1 MAGIAPETV
10 ASSSGVPRLP
20 DRPPSGHVVGQ
31 RPVHEDPMQSK
42 SSPLGPQVPNDLPT
56 YEPPPLLTLVAAG
69 RLWIATSLLSAIWAL
84 VLGITAVRA
93 KGPGAGRN
101 PGSVLSGREVF
112 DVGIAGIVTA
122 AGLSV
127 AGAYWSDRRA
137 QNIHRLEGH
146 RPTRNHA
153 IRAWLYPLM
162 WVLLMSATLL
172 RIKPNPD
179 FDVRPMI
186 IVIGYAASVWRT
198 FRMLRRIFL
207 SLTRMV
213 EDVLLASYVVLQ
225 GAGFGL
231 IWWRL
236 ANWPQSSTPAD
247 NGSVEVLI
255 GVSFASA
262 VTLAVSAGLV
272 SLIVRAGNRAEQHR
286 ILALRARHDQR
297 LLRTL
302 GLDPFDRSVRVALL
316 RIRQANQIAG
326 QHQPSATELAL
337 TREVG
342 SAPVTPIDLRL
353 SGSVSARINASLGML
368 DDHNFVETLITALR
382 QPVQTGSLADIAP
395 AGADLHIDDSVA
407 ERINA
412 SLARLDDHD
421 FAEAL
426 IASIRQ
432 QQQEDDA
439 SSDSDQTPAHD
450 VRMIPPR
457 LIPLEAIQFLL
468 VLSNL
473 AVVVGFGWL
482 VVRSVEDGVNATAG
496 RLTSGAIDRVNDARS
511 VAMIALSASMVLTL
525 LWTISVS
532 WYATKANVANTRTSI
547 CAQLFGVAAVGTI
560 VVRVL
565 DPTASRTISIVLSA
579 ATSLLAA
586 AGLLLVRSVATGF
599 GRRTAALQSLAATLP
614 LIVVVTLIAGLD
626 HRLTADVALDR
637 VAFFGVGLG
646 LLAAVITVIS
656 WLLMLDVG
664 DRLHAAPALATPI
677 TAS

>member
-1 MAGIAPETV
+1 
-10 ASSSGVPRLP
+10 L
-20 DRPPSGHVVGQ
+20 
-31 RPVHEDPMQSK
+31 K
-42 SSPLGPQVPNDLPT
+42 
-56 YEPPPLLTLVAAG
+56 LVAAG
-69 RLWIATSLLSAIWAL
+69 RVWIATSLLSAIWAL
-84 VLGITAVRA
+84 VLGMSAVRA
-93 KGPGAGRN
+93 KGRGAGEN
-101 PGSVLSGREVF
+101 PAGGLSGREVF
-112 DVGIAGIVTA
+112 DVGLAGIVA
-122 AGLSV
+122 AVGLSV

-146 RPTRNHA
+146 RPTRSHA

-172 RIKPNPD
+172 RLEPNPD
-179 FDVRPMI
+179 FDIRPMI
-186 IVIGYAASVWRT
+186 IVSGYAASVWRT

-236 ANWPQSSTPAD
+236 ANWPHSSAPAD
-247 NGSVEVLI
+247 ARSVEVLI

-262 VTLAVSAGLV
+262 GTLAVSAGLV
-272 SLIVRAGNRAEQHR
+272 ILIVRAGNRAEQHR

-302 GLDPFDRSVRVALL
+302 GLDPLDRSVRLALL
-316 RIRQANQIAG
+316 RIRQANQVAAS
-326 QHQPSATELAL
+326 HQPSATELAL
-337 TREVG
+337 TRNDG
-342 SAPVTPIDLRL
+342 SAPVAPIDLRIT
-353 SGSVSARINASLGML
+353 GAVSARINASLGML

-382 QPVQTGSLADIAP
+382 QPVPTGSCADIAP
-395 AGADLHIDDSVA
+395 AGADLRIDQSVG

-432 QQQEDDA
+432 QQEDDA
-439 SSDSDQTPAHD
+439 RIHD
-450 VRMIPPR
+450 DENHPEALRMIPPR

-482 VVRSVEDGVNATAG
+482 VVASVDDGVNATAS
-496 RLTSGAIDRVNDARS
+496 RVTSGAIGGVNDARS
-511 VAMIALSASMVLTL
+511 VAMIALSATMVLTL

-532 WYATKANVANTRTSI
+532 WYAAKANVSHTRTSI
-547 CAQLFGVAAVGTI
+547 CADLFGVAAVGTAA
-560 VVRVL
+560 VRGL
-565 DPTASRTISIVLSA
+565 DPTASSRISIMLLA
-579 ATSLLAA
+579 ATSVLAA
-586 AGLLLVRSVATGF
+586 VGLLLVRAVATGF
-599 GRRTAALQSLAATLP
+599 GRHTAALQSLAATLP
-614 LIVVVTLIAGLD
+614 LIVAVSFAAGLD
-626 HRLTADVALDR
+626 RPLAADVALGR

-646 LLAAVITVIS
+646 LLAAVIAVIA
-656 WLLMLDVG
+656 WLLMLDIG
-664 DRLHAAPALATPI
+664 DRLKAAPELATPI
-677 TAS
+677 SGS